1 MCKVRIEVT
10 AMPIYK
16 TNKKR
21 DGLHKSEAAKDFR
34 QRLKVYFAAK
44 TSVDIRS
51 SVVRHKTT

>member
-1 MCKVRIEVT
+1 
-10 AMPIYK
+10 MPLYK

-44 TSVDIRS
+44 TAVDIRS
-51 SVVRHKTT
+51 SGVRHKTT